1 MKIIIGILLVFF
13 VTFSIGTAFGHGAGI
28 EASPLIFT
36 NDREVKVTVELLPA
50 DFYKS
55 DQKMIKI
62 DAYDH
67 TNRETI
73 TNASFKVQIFN
84 DNQLLLD
91 EWFYTQDGNLILE
104 VDPDVIVTN
113 RNTIEISGEKN
124 SFGLWEKTDTTPLI
138 VTGPIFDEG
147 GIYTF
152 KINLDAQDEVGIIS
166 DVEFEVQVSV
176 TNVKYYQEKVGEKD
190 AEFRV
195 KSYYDKV
202 SNFEY
207 DSKENVAKISFP
219 FDFSETNISHTNVIH
234 TEIMFA
240 KNTLEFLS
248 PNYSGTGN
256 GIELFKSSIFID
268 DYSEEDNRIVHFVLL
283 PDHVRHIKNQMK
295 KMGEEMPN
303 SIDLVLNKGK
313 EIEFPL
319 RTLTLSEEYQVDLSW
334 DPKVIVPGEKVK
346 FIYTFRDTTD
356 LGPIRDSDYT
366 FTILQDG
373 KTIFSEDRFAKIGAD
388 FTDFT
393 FTEEQTGLTIARFS
407 NISGSGQQTEF
418 AFVVGGQTET
428 KTSSVPE
435 WVKNNAGWWADG
447 QIPDSEFINAMK
459 YLIEIGLIKVDASS
473 PEAIEEETIEE
484 ITEIP
489 ETTGVSL
496 ILLLEG
502 YDTVTPEKR
511 FVLDL
516 LVFDAEMYPQ
526 ASPTFNR
533 NASYTVDGVNVEI
546 ELHNQE
552 GLIHTFS
559 GTTKDGFFRYEILAR
574 ETTQDGTLW
583 MINNLYTVNVT
594 VSLDGQTTEKI
605 HQFYGTSNYD
615 RG

>member
-13 VTFSIGTAFGHGAGI
+13 VTFSVGTAFGHGAGI

-124 SFGLWEKTDTTPLI
+124 NFGLWEKTDTTPLI

-152 KINLDAQDEVGIIS
+152 KIILDAQDEVGIIS

-176 TNVKYYQEKVGEKD
+176 TNVTYYQEKVGEKD

-447 QIPDSEFINAMK
+447 QIPDSAFIDGIE
-459 YLIEIGLIKVDASS
+459 YLIKDGIIVVSNAKQSESQAQGIPEWVKNNAGWWADGQIPDSAFIDGIEYLIKDGIIVVSNAKQSESQTDG
-473 PEAIEEETIEE
+473 
-484 ITEIP
+484 IP
-489 ETTGVSL
+489 EWIKNNAGWWADGRIPDSAFIDGIEYL
-496 ILLLEG
+496 I
-502 YDTVTPEKR
+502 
-511 FVLDL
+511 
-516 LVFDAEMYPQ
+516 
-526 ASPTFNR
+526 
-533 NASYTVDGVNVEI
+533 
-546 ELHNQE
+546 
-552 GLIHTFS
+552 
-559 GTTKDGFFRYEILAR
+559 KDGIIRI
-574 ETTQDGTLW
+574 
-583 MINNLYTVNVT
+583 
-594 VSLDGQTTEKI
+594 S
-605 HQFYGTSNYD
+605 
-615 RG
+615 

>member
-13 VTFSIGTAFGHGAGI
+13 VTFSVGTAFGHGAGI

-176 TNVKYYQEKVGEKD
+176 TNVTYYQEKVGEKD

-428 KTSSVPE
+428 KSSSVPE

-447 QIPDSEFINAMK
+447 QIPDSAFIDGIE
-459 YLIEIGLIKVDASS
+459 YLIKDGIIVVSNSKQSESQAQGIPEWIKNNAEWWADGRIPDSAFIDGIEYLIKDGIIVVSNAKQSESQTDG
-473 PEAIEEETIEE
+473 
-484 ITEIP
+484 IP
-489 ETTGVSL
+489 EWIKNNAGWWADGRIPDSAFIDGIEYL
-496 ILLLEG
+496 I
-502 YDTVTPEKR
+502 
-511 FVLDL
+511 
-516 LVFDAEMYPQ
+516 
-526 ASPTFNR
+526 
-533 NASYTVDGVNVEI
+533 
-546 ELHNQE
+546 
-552 GLIHTFS
+552 
-559 GTTKDGFFRYEILAR
+559 KDGIIRI
-574 ETTQDGTLW
+574 
-583 MINNLYTVNVT
+583 
-594 VSLDGQTTEKI
+594 S
-605 HQFYGTSNYD
+605 
-615 RG
+615 

>member
-1 MKIIIGILLVFF
+1 MKIIFGILLAFF
-13 VTFSIGTAFGHGAGI
+13 VTFSIGTAYGHGAGI

-36 NDREVKVTVELLPA
+36 NDRQVKVTVELLPA

-55 DQKMIKI
+55 DEKIIKI

-84 DNQLLLD
+84 DNQLMLD
-91 EWFYTQDGNLILE
+91 EWFYTQDGNLILK
-104 VDPDVIVTN
+104 VDPDVIVTS
-113 RNTIEISGEKN
+113 RDTIEISGEKN
-124 SFGLWEKTDTTPLI
+124 DFGLWEKTDTTPLI
-138 VTGPIFDEG
+138 VTGPIFDKG

-152 KINLDAQDEVGIIS
+152 KIILDAQDEIGIIS
-166 DVEFEVQVSV
+166 NVEFEVQVSV
-176 TNVKYYQEKVGEKD
+176 TDVSYYQENTGQKD
-190 AEFRV
+190 TEFRV
-195 KSYYDKV
+195 KSYYDKI
-202 SNFEY
+202 SSFEY
-207 DSKENVAKISFP
+207 DAKENVAKISFP

-234 TEIMFA
+234 TEIMFP

-256 GIELFKSSIFID
+256 GVELFKSSIFID

-283 PDHVRHIKNQMK
+283 PDHLRHIKNQLK
-295 KMGEEMPN
+295 KMDVDSSSVVLPN

-334 DPKVIVPGEKVK
+334 DPKVIIPGEKVK

-393 FTEEQTGLTIARFS
+393 FTEEQTGLTVARFS

-418 AFVVGGQTET
+418 AFVVGGQTES
-428 KTSSVPE
+428 KSSSVPE

-447 QIPDSEFINAMK
+447 QIPDSAFIDGIE
-459 YLIEIGLIKVDASS
+459 YLIKDGIIVVSNAKQSESEADGIPEWVKNNAGWWADGRIPDSAFIDGIEYLIK
-473 PEAIEEETIEE
+473 
-484 ITEIP
+484 
-489 ETTGVSL
+489 
-496 ILLLEG
+496 
-502 YDTVTPEKR
+502 
-511 FVLDL
+511 
-516 LVFDAEMYPQ
+516 
-526 ASPTFNR
+526 
-533 NASYTVDGVNVEI
+533 DGI
-546 ELHNQE
+546 
-552 GLIHTFS
+552 I
-559 GTTKDGFFRYEILAR
+559 K
-574 ETTQDGTLW
+574 
-583 MINNLYTVNVT
+583 IN
-594 VSLDGQTTEKI
+594 
-605 HQFYGTSNYD
+605 
-615 RG
+615 

>member
-13 VTFSIGTAFGHGAGI
+13 VTFSVGTAFGHGAGI

-152 KINLDAQDEVGIIS
+152 KIILDAQDEVGIIS

-176 TNVKYYQEKVGEKD
+176 TNVTYYQEKVGEKD

-447 QIPDSEFINAMK
+447 QIPDSAFIDGIE
-459 YLIEIGLIKVDASS
+459 YLIKDGIIVVSNAKQSESQAQGIPEWIKNNAEWWADGRIPDSAFIDGIEYLIKDGIIVVSNAKQSESQTDG
-473 PEAIEEETIEE
+473 
-484 ITEIP
+484 IP
-489 ETTGVSL
+489 EWIKNNAGWWADGRIPDSAFIDGIEYL
-496 ILLLEG
+496 I
-502 YDTVTPEKR
+502 
-511 FVLDL
+511 
-516 LVFDAEMYPQ
+516 
-526 ASPTFNR
+526 
-533 NASYTVDGVNVEI
+533 
-546 ELHNQE
+546 
-552 GLIHTFS
+552 
-559 GTTKDGFFRYEILAR
+559 KDGIIRI
-574 ETTQDGTLW
+574 
-583 MINNLYTVNVT
+583 
-594 VSLDGQTTEKI
+594 S
-605 HQFYGTSNYD
+605 
-615 RG
+615 

>member
-13 VTFSIGTAFGHGAGI
+13 VTFSVGTAFGHGAGI

-104 VDPDVIVTN
+104 VDPDLIVTN
-113 RNTIEISGEKN
+113 RNSIEISGQKN
-124 SFGLWEKTDTTPLI
+124 NFGLWEKTEESPLI
-138 VTGPIFDEG
+138 ITGPIFDNG

-152 KINLDAQDEVGIIS
+152 KITLDAQDEIGQIY

-176 TNVKYYQEKVGEKD
+176 TDVTYHQKMTGNSET
-190 AEFRV
+190 EFRV
-195 KSYYDKV
+195 KSYYDNIL
-202 SNFEY
+202 SFDY
-207 DSKENVAKISFP
+207 DTNEKIAKIVFP

-234 TEIMFA
+234 TEIMFP

-248 PNYSGTGN
+248 PNYFGTGN
-256 GIELFKSSIFID
+256 GVELFKSSIFID

-283 PDHVRHIKNQMK
+283 PDHLRHMKNQIK
-295 KMGEEMPN
+295 KTGEELPN
-303 SIDLVLNKGK
+303 SVELILTKGN

-319 RTLTLSEEYQVDLSW
+319 RTLTLSEEFQVDLSW
-334 DPKVIVPGEKVK
+334 DPKTIIPGEKTK
-346 FIYTFRDTTD
+346 FIYTFRDTAD

-366 FTILQDG
+366 ITLLQSG
-373 KTIFSEDRFAKIGAD
+373 QVIFSEDRFAKIGAD

-393 FTEEQTGLTIARFS
+393 FSEEQTGLTVLRFS

-418 AFVVGGQTET
+418 AFVVGSQTT
-428 KTSSVPE
+428 ASQVPE

-447 QIPDSEFINAMK
+447 QIPDSAFIDGIEF
-459 YLIEIGLIKVDASS
+459 LIK
-473 PEAIEEETIEE
+473 
-484 ITEIP
+484 
-489 ETTGVSL
+489 
-496 ILLLEG
+496 EG
-502 YDTVTPEKR
+502 IIK
-511 FVLDL
+511 
-516 LVFDAEMYPQ
+516 
-526 ASPTFNR
+526 
-533 NASYTVDGVNVEI
+533 
-546 ELHNQE
+546 
-552 GLIHTFS
+552 
-559 GTTKDGFFRYEILAR
+559 
-574 ETTQDGTLW
+574 
-583 MINNLYTVNVT
+583 IN
-594 VSLDGQTTEKI
+594 
-605 HQFYGTSNYD
+605 
-615 RG
+615 

>member
-13 VTFSIGTAFGHGAGI
+13 VTFSVGTAFGHGAGI

-113 RNTIEISGEKN
+113 RNTIEISGERN
-124 SFGLWEKTDTTPLI
+124 NFGLWEKTDTTPLI

-152 KINLDAQDEVGIIS
+152 KIILDAQDEVGIIS

-176 TNVKYYQEKVGEKD
+176 TNVTYYQEKVGEKD

-207 DSKENVAKISFP
+207 DSKENIAKISFP

-428 KTSSVPE
+428 KSSSVPE

-447 QIPDSEFINAMK
+447 QIPDSAFIDGIE
-459 YLIEIGLIKVDASS
+459 YLIKDGIIVVSNAKQSESQTDGIPEWIKNNAGWWADGRIPDSAFIDGIEYLIK
-473 PEAIEEETIEE
+473 
-484 ITEIP
+484 
-489 ETTGVSL
+489 
-496 ILLLEG
+496 
-502 YDTVTPEKR
+502 
-511 FVLDL
+511 
-516 LVFDAEMYPQ
+516 
-526 ASPTFNR
+526 
-533 NASYTVDGVNVEI
+533 DGI
-546 ELHNQE
+546 
-552 GLIHTFS
+552 IRIS
-559 GTTKDGFFRYEILAR
+559 
-574 ETTQDGTLW
+574 
-583 MINNLYTVNVT
+583 
-594 VSLDGQTTEKI
+594 
-605 HQFYGTSNYD
+605 
-615 RG
+615 

>member
-13 VTFSIGTAFGHGAGI
+13 VTFSVGTAFGHGAGI

-152 KINLDAQDEVGIIS
+152 KIILDAQDEVGIIS

-176 TNVKYYQEKVGEKD
+176 TNVTYYQEKVGEKD

-428 KTSSVPE
+428 KSSSVPE

-447 QIPDSEFINAMK
+447 QIPDSAFIDGIE
-459 YLIEIGLIKVDASS
+459 YLIKDGIIVVSNAKQSESQAQGIPEWIKNNAEWWADGRIPDSAFIDGIEYLIKDGIIVVSNAKQSES
-473 PEAIEEETIEE
+473 QAQG
-484 ITEIP
+484 IP
-489 ETTGVSL
+489 EWIKNNAEWWADGRIPDSAFIDGIEYL
-496 ILLLEG
+496 I
-502 YDTVTPEKR
+502 
-511 FVLDL
+511 
-516 LVFDAEMYPQ
+516 
-526 ASPTFNR
+526 
-533 NASYTVDGVNVEI
+533 
-546 ELHNQE
+546 
-552 GLIHTFS
+552 
-559 GTTKDGFFRYEILAR
+559 KDGIIRI
-574 ETTQDGTLW
+574 
-583 MINNLYTVNVT
+583 
-594 VSLDGQTTEKI
+594 S
-605 HQFYGTSNYD
+605 
-615 RG
+615 